1 MSKQP
6 VLLIG
11 ASDHAKVI
19 VDILEKEGN
28 NNIIGYIDSYKNI
41 GSENAGYKILGKEE
55 DIERII
61 KEFRDCKLFIAIG
74 DNWIRKQMKDKLD
87 ELIPDL
93 QYISVIH
100 PSAQIGKGVKIGIG
114 VAIMRNY

>member
-55 DIERII
+55 DIEI
-61 KEFRDCKLFIAIG
+61 
-74 DNWIRKQMKDKLD
+74 
-87 ELIPDL
+87 
-93 QYISVIH
+93 
-100 PSAQIGKGVKIGIG
+100 
-114 VAIMRNY
+114 